1 MVAPDARHRSRRCAV
16 GGESLVLLLG
26 DEPLPAEGTHPA
38 QVATRLEIVMVVAA
52 AAEVLD

>member
-16 GGESLVLLLG
+16 GGESLVLLPG
-26 DEPLPAEGTHPA
+26 DEPLPEGTHPA